1 MQVSFDIV
9 KKIEI
14 NNSFRTKKVME
25 DFDYNQSSVITSLI
39 GTIVTPKRWNIGCI
53 VGASGTGK
61 SSIAREKFKKYY
73 INEFQYDSRSV
84 LDNMNEDCTVKEIT
98 EMFYKVGF
106 GSVPEWFK
114 PYSVLSTGEKM
125 RVDIAR
131 ALLQND
137 KIVFDEFTSTV
148 DRTVAKN
155 ICISLNKMLAKTGK
169 QFIAVTCHKDI
180 IEYLQPDWVFDTDT
194 MQMSFLKSPAQ
205 KENFI
210 SENVQKTSG
219 ASLGVII
226 I

>member
-1 MQVSFDIV
+1 
-9 KKIEI
+9 
-14 NNSFRTKKVME
+14 ME
-25 DFDYNQSSVITSLI
+25 DFDYHQSSVVTNLA

-61 SSIAREKFKKYY
+61 STIAREKFKKYY
-73 INEFQYDSRSV
+73 INGFQYDNRSV
-84 LDNMNEDCTVKEIT
+84 LDNMDENCTVKEIT

-106 GSVPEWFK
+106 GSVPQWFK
-114 PYSVLSTGEKM
+114 SYNVLSTGEKM

-180 IEYLQPDWVFDTDT
+180 IEYLQPDWVFDTDI
-194 MQMSFLKSPAQ
+194 MQMSFLKGPAQ

-210 SENVQKTSG
+210 LENVRKMSG